1 MKEKILVAMS
11 GGVDSAV
18 AACLLKEQGY
28 DVIGVTLS
36 VWEEDGGHVAGVLRD
51 NVCCSYDDAMDARSV
66 AHRAGFP
73 HYVLNFKKLFKETVI
88 DNFVSEYAS
97 GRTPNPCV
105 QCNKYIK
112 FEPLLQKALEL
123 GADTVAT
130 GHYARLEYD
139 EGYGCIVI
147 RKSADK
153 NKDQS
158 YVLYPLKRGILPHI
172 MFPLGGYEKDEVR
185 ELARKYELCVADK
198 KESQDICFV
207 AGNNYRDFVK
217 SALNGTMAEGSV
229 VTMDG
234 NVVGKHQGIAT
245 VTVGQRKGLG
255 VSLGEP
261 YYVAKVDAETNTVVL
276 GKDKDLMHTRV
287 VVEDVNWLAFEKI
300 EGEKVLMAKVRY
312 RSKEQKAKVL
322 PHDGAARATVEFFA
336 PQRAMTPGQ
345 SIVFYDGDIL
355 AGGGV
360 IQKVLKQATGNRQ
373 QGTGIQE

>member
-1 MKEKILVAMS
+1 MRKKVLVAMS

-18 AACLLKEQGY
+18 AACILKEQGY

-36 VWEEDGGHVAGVLRD
+36 VWDEDDDSTATGVTRD
-51 NVCCSYDDAMDARSV
+51 NVCCGYDDAMDARSV
-66 AHRAGFP
+66 AHSAGFP
-73 HYVLNFKKLFKETVI
+73 HYVFNFKELFSEIVI

-198 KESQDICFV
+198 KESQDICFIQ
-207 AGNNYRDFVK
+207 GKDYRPFMK
-217 SALNGTMAEGSV
+217 AALNGKMSEGNI
-229 VTMDG
+229 VTIGGKIVGRHDG
-234 NVVGKHQGIAT
+234 LSFYTI
-245 VTVGQRKGLG
+245 GQRKGLG
-255 VSLGEP
+255 VSASSP
-261 YYVAKVDAETNTVVL
+261 YYVVELDAKTNTVVV
-276 GKDKDLMHTRV
+276 GKDEELLNTKLC
-287 VVEDVNWLAFEKI
+287 VEDVNWLAVEKLEEEKI
-300 EGEKVLMAKVRY
+300 FAAKVRY

-322 PHDGAARATVEFFA
+322 PHDDAARATVEFFA

-360 IQKVLKQATGNRQ
+360 IQEVLK
-373 QGTGIQE
+373 